1 MIKEI
6 KSKNRFFILI
16 TVSVLAIIFS
26 FFISALTPLA
36 KYKLLSDDP
45 LHFKILATIAATYDA
60 AVIGF
65 NSFAI
70 ILDGDNTNQP
80 GNLPKIE
87 LTVEPG
93 SIQKMAGNL
102 PSSAKEKYY
111 NARLLYPDGQI
122 HDVKYR
128 FRGRNIYHWDPKKPS
143 LRIKTSKKYPFEQLR
158 HFNLINPE
166 DRAMISNFYGEYLA
180 DKMKILT
187 HNTKFVELFINQ
199 KYAGVYHFTT
209 NDDEEMLRANDRVPG
224 PIYVGDHLAVR
235 WELGQFKTKGD
246 LKAHKNLLPL
256 QILLDAIYTENRTDQ
271 IDRLWT
277 ILSKGK
283 YAKFNA
289 LLSLV
294 GGIHTD
300 YTHNH
305 LYYFDPS
312 QGRIEPIISDIN
324 GHGLQLYPSPR
335 ERLVTEYKPFVEV
348 PLNGQNNPLLDKALR
363 DPDFRH
369 LRNKF
374 LYEYLTESGSFETQR
389 AELQKLFNIIDP
401 SVRKDRK
408 KASIVETFVGWWR
421 IPYSNFQ
428 YEKSKIVLFDWIK
441 RRNEFLM
448 QELANSKIT
457 YDIKNL
463 STDTILIEVM
473 VEGNSAVLFD
483 VDGFDESVFARAA
496 NGVKEA
502 IVGQN
507 MLHPGLAEKPVTWER
522 GRPVYDYQLG
532 AGSKKYLFEIEPSY
546 NINRLMNTLGSAFKN
561 AVTGDAIV
569 PKPVSKTEE
578 LDENRV
584 DVSPE
589 RIKNTSNKVHVLG
602 PGEVILSSNLIV
614 NADEELIVK
623 PGSTILMAGGVSLLS
638 KGRTTFNGDPESPI
652 VVKRLDEDKPWGV
665 VAIHGPMSAGSLIK
679 NATFSGGSTS
689 FLENRMFSG
698 MLSISWTENFL
709 MYNSTVK
716 ENVVSDDTLHV
727 VHSSFEISNSNFKDC
742 FGDCIDFDYSRGE
755 IRHIKITNAKND
767 GIDFMRSDVEAS
779 QIEVFDAG
787 DKGLSVG
794 EMSHVKIGGS
804 RVHASE
810 IGVAV
815 KDMSVVEIEDS
826 TFSENKVA
834 ISVYSKNWRFGG
846 PGKIVIKNVVF
857 ALNNVDLDIEE
868 AAQVQIFDG
877 VSVDVTTGDGSF
889 SYVR

>member
-1 MIKEI
+1 
-6 KSKNRFFILI
+6 
-16 TVSVLAIIFS
+16 
-26 FFISALTPLA
+26 
-36 KYKLLSDDP
+36 
-45 LHFKILATIAATYDA
+45 
-60 AVIGF
+60 
-65 NSFAI
+65 
-70 ILDGDNTNQP
+70 
-80 GNLPKIE
+80 
-87 LTVEPG
+87 
-93 SIQKMAGNL
+93 
-102 PSSAKEKYY
+102 
-111 NARLLYPDGQI
+111 
-122 HDVKYR
+122 
-128 FRGRNIYHWDPKKPS
+128 
-143 LRIKTSKKYPFEQLR
+143 
-158 HFNLINPE
+158 
-166 DRAMISNFYGEYLA
+166 
-180 DKMKILT
+180 
-187 HNTKFVELFINQ
+187 
-199 KYAGVYHFTT
+199 
-209 NDDEEMLRANDRVPG
+209 
-224 PIYVGDHLAVR
+224 
-235 WELGQFKTKGD
+235 
-246 LKAHKNLLPL
+246 
-256 QILLDAIYTENRTDQ
+256 
-271 IDRLWT
+271 
-277 ILSKGK
+277 
-283 YAKFNA
+283 
-289 LLSLV
+289 
-294 GGIHTD
+294 
-300 YTHNH
+300 
-305 LYYFDPS
+305 
-312 QGRIEPIISDIN
+312 
-324 GHGLQLYPSPR
+324 
-335 ERLVTEYKPFVEV
+335 
-348 PLNGQNNPLLDKALR
+348 
-363 DPDFRH
+363 
-369 LRNKF
+369 
-374 LYEYLTESGSFETQR
+374 
-389 AELQKLFNIIDP
+389 
-401 SVRKDRK
+401 
-408 KASIVETFVGWWR
+408 
-421 IPYSNFQ
+421 
-428 YEKSKIVLFDWIK
+428 
-441 RRNEFLM
+441 M

-483 VDGFDESVFARAA
+483 VDGFDETVFARAA

-507 MLHPGLAEKPVTWER
+507 MLHPGLAEKPVTWES

-532 AGSKKYLFEIEPSY
+532 AGSKKYLFEVEPSY

-561 AVTGDAIV
+561 AVTGDVIV

-589 RIKNTSNKVHVLG
+589 PIKNTSNKVHVLG

-709 MYNSTVK
+709 MYNSTLE

-727 VHSSFEISNSNFKDC
+727 VHSSFEISNSNFKNC

-834 ISVYSKNWRFGG
+834 MSVYSKNWRFGG